1 MECFTIF
8 ARTHTQTSTHSSQQ
22 SILHFLAEK
31 LFACKS
37 KMFVFELFTLCLCVC
52 VFVRSYT
59 RSKLSF
65 FALLVFLSLPFNL
78 PPSVYST
85 LAACTLLWALRF
97 LYTHLS
103 VSRVCVC
110 VRARWMMLPK
120 TNLHCFS
127 VTQNVALIKIT
138 YKTTFVGDREVGA
151 SFLVFMSC
159 TTFYPDEL
167 QPLIFL
173 NIKHDK
179 FCMRRYSIVALV
191 CSRVREKD
199 TSKTVGFIVF
209 SLIMT
214 NLLLFMSSCVFSFFL
229 SFSPENKK
237 LPLFWTPPYR
247 YRIKANQRKKVN
259 RRRWNFSNVP
269 F

>member
-1 MECFTIF
+1 MCAYLFV
-8 ARTHTQTSTHSSQQ
+8 RTREASCHFSLCLFFFRFPSTSLPLCTVHWQHVHCSG
-22 SILHFLAEK
+22 L
-31 LFACKS
+31 
-37 KMFVFELFTLCLCVC
+37 FVF
-52 VFVRSYT
+52 SIHIY
-59 RSKLSF
+59 
-65 FALLVFLSLPFNL
+65 PF
-78 PPSVYST
+78 
-85 LAACTLLWALRF
+85 RE
-97 LYTHLS
+97 
-103 VSRVCVC
+103 CVC

-259 RRRWNFSNVP
+259 RRRRNFSNVP